1 MADKGK
7 PMISEKDFKLNE
19 SLSHIKHVIIVM
31 SGKGGVG
38 KSTLSVN
45 LAMGLAMSGAQTGI
59 MDIDIHG
66 PNIPKMLHIED
77 EHIIGVE
84 DGLMPVE
91 VPPRLKVMSMA
102 FLLPDKDSPVVWR
115 GPVKMGAI
123 RQFIE
128 DVKWG
133 DLDYLVV
140 DLPPGTGDE
149 PLSIVQ
155 LIPKA
160 DGAIIITTPQD
171 VSLLDS
177 RKTVTFAR
185 QAEIPVLGI
194 VENMSGMVCPHCNQV
209 VDVFKSGGGERT
221 AADMG
226 VDFLGRVPME
236 PEVVVSGDDGR
247 PVVMSRPDSEAAR
260 AFMRI
265 VDAVRKKVEKS

>member
-1 MADKGK
+1 MAKDSI
-7 PMISEKDFKLNE
+7 PMISEKDTKLSA
-19 SLSHIKHVIIVM
+19 SLSRIKHVIIVM

-38 KSTLSVN
+38 KSTLAVN
-45 LAMGLAMSGAQTGI
+45 LAMGLAMSGAETGI

-66 PNIPKMLHIED
+66 PNIPKMLQIED
-77 EHIIGVE
+77 ERVIGVE
-84 DGLMPVE
+84 DGLIPVE

-128 DVKWG
+128 DVEWG

-171 VSLLDS
+171 VAVLDS
-177 RKTVTFAR
+177 RKTVTFAN
-185 QAEIPVLGI
+185 QVNIPVLGI
-194 VENMSGMVCPHCNQV
+194 VENMSGMVCPHCNEV
-209 VDVFKSGGGERT
+209 VEVFKTGGGEKA

-236 PEVVVSGDDGR
+236 PDVVRSGDEGR
-247 PVVMSRPDSEAAR
+247 PVVMSRPDSEAAK
-260 AFMRI
+260 ALMRI
-265 VDAVRKKVEKS
+265 VEAVRDKAEKR

>member
-19 SLSHIKHVIIVM
+19 SLSRIKHVIIVM

>member
-77 EHIIGVE
+77 EHVIGVE
-84 DGLMPVE
+84 DGLIPVE

-102 FLLPDKDSPVVWR
+102 FLLPDKDSPIVWR

-185 QAEIPVLGI
+185 QANIPVLGI
-194 VENMSGMVCPHCNQV
+194 VENMSGMVCPHCNQI
-209 VDVFKSGGGERT
+209 VDVFKSGGGEKT
-221 AADMG
+221 AIDMD
-226 VDFLGRVPME
+226 VDFLGKVPME
-236 PEVVVSGDDGR
+236 PEVVLSGDDGR

>member
-19 SLSHIKHVIIVM
+19 SLSRIKHVIIVM

-115 GPVKMGAI
+115 G
-123 RQFIE
+123 
-128 DVKWG
+128 
-133 DLDYLVV
+133 
-140 DLPPGTGDE
+140 
-149 PLSIVQ
+149 
-155 LIPKA
+155 
-160 DGAIIITTPQD
+160 
-171 VSLLDS
+171 
-177 RKTVTFAR
+177 
-185 QAEIPVLGI
+185 
-194 VENMSGMVCPHCNQV
+194 
-209 VDVFKSGGGERT
+209 
-221 AADMG
+221 
-226 VDFLGRVPME
+226 
-236 PEVVVSGDDGR
+236 
-247 PVVMSRPDSEAAR
+247 
-260 AFMRI
+260 
-265 VDAVRKKVEKS
+265 

>member
-19 SLSHIKHVIIVM
+19 SLSHIKHVIMVM

-45 LAMGLAMSGAQTGI
+45 LAMGLAMSGQQTGI

-77 EHIIGVE
+77 EQIIGVE

-133 DLDYLVV
+133 ELDYLVV

-177 RKTVTFAR
+177 RKTVNFAH
-185 QAEIPVLGI
+185 QAGIPVLGI
-194 VENMSGMVCPHCNQV
+194 VENMSGLVCPHCNQV
-209 VDVFKSGGGERT
+209 IDVFKSGGGERT
-221 AADMG
+221 AAEMD

-236 PEVVVSGDDGR
+236 PEVVLSGDDGR

-265 VDAVRKKVEKS
+265 VEAVRLKTEKS

>member
-1 MADKGK
+1 
-7 PMISEKDFKLNE
+7 
-19 SLSHIKHVIIVM
+19 
-31 SGKGGVG
+31 
-38 KSTLSVN
+38 
-45 LAMGLAMSGAQTGI
+45 
-59 MDIDIHG
+59 
-66 PNIPKMLHIED
+66 
-77 EHIIGVE
+77 
-84 DGLMPVE
+84 
-91 VPPRLKVMSMA
+91 
-102 FLLPDKDSPVVWR
+102 
-115 GPVKMGAI
+115 MGAI

-133 DLDYLVV
+133 NLDYLVV

-185 QAEIPVLGI
+185 QANIPVLGI
-194 VENMSGMVCPHCNQV
+194 VENMSGMVCPHCNQI
-209 VDVFKSGGGERT
+209 VDVFKSGGGEKT
-221 AADMG
+221 AIDMD

-236 PEVVVSGDDGR
+236 PEVVLSGDDGR

>member
-1 MADKGK
+1 
-7 PMISEKDFKLNE
+7 
-19 SLSHIKHVIIVM
+19 

>member
-38 KSTLSVN
+38 KSTLAVN
-45 LAMGLAMSGAQTGI
+45 LAMGLALSGAETGI

-66 PNIPKMLHIED
+66 PSIPKMLHIED
-77 EHIIGVE
+77 EHIISVE
-84 DGLMPVE
+84 DGLEPVM

-102 FLLPDKDSPVVWR
+102 FLLPDKDSPIVWR

-128 DVKWG
+128 DVNWG
-133 DLDYLVV
+133 NLDYLVV

-177 RKTVTFAR
+177 RKTVTFAK
-185 QAEIPVLGI
+185 QANIPVLGI
-194 VENMSGMVCPHCNQV
+194 VENMSGLICPHCNEIINI
-209 VDVFKSGGGERT
+209 FKSGGGEKT
-221 AADMG
+221 AKEMG
-226 VDFLGRVPME
+226 VNFLGKIPMDPRV
-236 PEVVVSGDDGR
+236 VDSGDDGR
-247 PVVMSRPDSEAAR
+247 PIVASHPDSESAR

-265 VDAVRKKVEKS
+265 VDSIRKTVEKR